1 MNMKDFG
8 FYRGVDLGGWFSQCD
23 YSRECLDTFITE
35 KDFDVIASWG
45 LDHVRIPVDY
55 NIFED
60 EQGNFL
66 PEGFDR
72 VARALDW
79 ARARKLKVVLDLHKT
94 YGFSFDSGEKEDGF
108 FVNEAYQERFYRLW
122 EQLAGHFTDPENV
135 AFELLNEV
143 TDQSYIQTWNRIVR
157 ECIRRIRRIA
167 PDSLILVG
175 SYWINSAEAVKD
187 LDAPADDRVIY
198 NFHCYAP
205 LAFTHQ
211 GAPWV
216 QQLDQSVRMT
226 FEEAC
231 FTEESFEKL
240 FESAMQAAEKY
251 HTCLYCGEYGV
262 IDRATPED
270 TVKWYRT
277 IHQVFEKHGI
287 SRAAWSYRQMDF
299 GLADAR
305 MDGVRDELLRYL

>member
-23 YSRECLDTFITE
+23 YSRERLDTFITE

-45 LDHVRIPVDY
+45 LDHIRIPVDY

-122 EQLAGHFTDPENV
+122 EQLARHFTDPENV

-167 PDSLILVG
+167 PDTLILVG
-175 SYWINSAEAVKD
+175 SYWNNSAEAVKD

-216 QQLDQSVRMT
+216 QHLDQSVRMT
-226 FEEAC
+226 FEEAG
-231 FTEESFEKL
+231 FTEKDFEKL
-240 FESAMQAAEKY
+240 FESALQTAEKH

-287 SRAAWSYRQMDF
+287 SRATWSYRQMDF

>member
-23 YSRECLDTFITE
+23 YSRERLDTFITE

-122 EQLAGHFTDPENV
+122 EQLARHFTDPENV

-167 PDSLILVG
+167 PDTLILVG
-175 SYWINSAEAVKD
+175 SYWNNSAEAVKD
-187 LDAPADDRVIY
+187 LDALADDRVIY

-216 QQLDQSVRMT
+216 QHLDQSVRMT
-226 FEEAC
+226 FEEAG
-231 FTEESFEKL
+231 FTEKDFEKL
-240 FESAMQAAEKY
+240 FESALQAAEKH

-299 GLADAR
+299 GLADTR